1 MTAARQIMNCH
12 KKKFELTKNIR
23 HYMLLVK
30 TEATCI
36 DSSGYP
42 FGTKYYTHVT
52 CRVILKMHNITLHIS
67 ALTQPSTHLNSRIL
81 YITDGI

>member
-12 KKKFELTKNIR
+12 KKFELTKNIR

-36 DSSGYP
+36 DSVFKKWLSLW
-42 FGTKYYTHVT
+42 H
-52 CRVILKMHNITLHIS
+52 
-67 ALTQPSTHLNSRIL
+67 QIL
-81 YITDGI
+81 YICNMLCDTQNAQYHITYICSYTTQHPFKFQDSVHH